1 MPSRRLTQTAL
12 TVALLSLCSPPI
24 GGAGAPLR
32 AEESQPVA
40 HASAAAATAPDVR
53 CSALAAQLAAQNQQI
68 RHELRLIKR
77 DLAVLN
83 QNLEKPGVAEIMAGV
98 GYILGLFGIAA
109 FVAARRQHRRARG
122 D

>member
-1 MPSRRLTQTAL
+1 MAKTGSGSSAAARMKPQEGVRPPSSRLEQSSRR
-12 TVALLSLCSPPI
+12 V
-24 GGAGAPLR
+24 APL
-32 AEESQPVA
+32 
-40 HASAAAATAPDVR
+40 AAAATAPDVR
-53 CSALAAQLAAQNQQI
+53 CSALGAQLAAQNQQI